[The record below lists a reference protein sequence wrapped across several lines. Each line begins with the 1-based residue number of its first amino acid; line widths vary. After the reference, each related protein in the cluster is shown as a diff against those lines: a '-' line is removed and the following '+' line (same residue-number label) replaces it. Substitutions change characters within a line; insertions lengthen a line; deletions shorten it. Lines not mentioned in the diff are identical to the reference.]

1 MGFGIES
8 ATVGYDVSGMQS
20 LINDINVDVIPT
32 TTSTI
37 RQQVNNCR
45 QAIDE
50 VWAGQSAEA
59 FKTKL
64 SDDTETLCKA
74 LNDLADSIESQ
85 LNQIGANVEA
95 YDQDVA
101 DKIKTMGNN

>member
-8 ATVGYDVSGMQS
+8 ATVGYDVNGMQE
-20 LINDINVDVIPT
+20 LINEINVEVIPT
-32 TTSTI
+32 TTGTI
-37 RQQVNNCR
+37 RTKANETR
-45 QAIDE
+45 TAIDE

-64 SDDTETLCKA
+64 TDDTETLCKA
-74 LNDLADSIESQ
+74 LNELAENIEGQ
-85 LNQIGANVEA
+85 LNTIGTNVEA

-101 DKIKTMGNN
+101 DKIKNMGN